1 VKSFAG
7 KIAVVTG
14 GGTGMG
20 RELVV
25 QLAAA
30 GAHVSMCDLSE
41 DRMQE
46 TATLAR
52 AAAPAS
58 DIRISTHTC
67 DVSDEAAMMVFRDEV
82 LVAHDTDHINLL
94 FNNAGLS
101 GGGSVVTDSRESW
114 DRCFNVCFNGVR
126 WGVLAFLEALIAA
139 DEAHIVNTSSVNG
152 FWASIGPDRPHTAY
166 SAAKFA
172 VKGFTEALMTDMAV
186 NAPHVLV
193 SVVMPGHIGTSIVQN
208 SMNFGSRDL
217 SAEERELAVV
227 ADQMFHDN
235 APMTAAEAS
244 TVILNDVLA
253 ERWRIL
259 VGDDA
264 YALDRAVRADP
275 ENAYDGSMTDI
286 LFKDLNEARNAL
298 DVN

>member
-1 VKSFAG
+1 
-7 KIAVVTG
+7 
-14 GGTGMG
+14 MG

-41 DRMQE
+41 ERMEE

-58 DIRISTHTC
+58 DIRITTHSC

-82 LVAHDTDHINLL
+82 LAAHDTDRVNLL

-101 GGGSVVTDSRESW
+101 GGGSVVTDTRESW
-114 DRCFNVCFNGVR
+114 DRCFDVCFNGVR
-126 WGVLAFLEALIAA
+126 WGVLAFLDALIAA

-208 SMNFGSRDL
+208 SMNFGARQLTS
-217 SAEERELAVV
+217 EERELAEL

-244 TVILNDVLA
+244 AVILNDVLA

-275 ENAYDGSMTDI
+275 ESAYDGSMTEI
-286 LFKDLNEARNAL
+286 LFKDLNEARGAL
-298 DVN
+298 DI